1 MKHIHVSVSSTYY
14 MPVCLSGESGE
25 VCTDSYSTVV
35 YYHANKPL
43 WNETIKVRVN
53 FEEFLKCHVR
63 FLVWHK
69 SRKKENVDLYAAAFL
84 NLADEVNNETAIND
98 AEHKLVVF
106 SLRRLKEKGRLK
118 GCDLTSLAKDYLK
131 LQHIKSNF
139 RKHHNEESGLS
150 AR

>member
-1 MKHIHVSVSSTYY
+1 MR
-14 MPVCLSGESGE
+14 VCLSGEYGE

-53 FEEFLKCHVR
+53 FEQFLKCHVR
-63 FLVWHK
+63 FLVRHK

-84 NLADEVNNETAIND
+84 NLADEVNNETAIKD
-98 AEHKLVVF
+98 ADHELVVF
-106 SLRRLKEKGRLK
+106 SLRRLK
-118 GCDLTSLAKDYLK
+118 GCDVTSLAKEYLK

>member
-1 MKHIHVSVSSTYY
+1 MR
-14 MPVCLSGESGE
+14 VCLSGECGE

-63 FLVWHK
+63 FLVRHK
-69 SRKKENVDLYAAAFL
+69 SRRSREGNVDLYAAAFL

-98 AEHKLVVF
+98 ADHELVVF
-106 SLRRLKEKGRLK
+106 SLRRLK

>member
-1 MKHIHVSVSSTYY
+1 MR
-14 MPVCLSGESGE
+14 VCLSGECGE

-63 FLVWHK
+63 FLVRHK
-69 SRKKENVDLYAAAFL
+69 SRRSREGNVDLYAAAFL

-98 AEHKLVVF
+98 AAHELVVF
-106 SLRRLKEKGRLK
+106 SLRRLK
-118 GCDLTSLAKDYLK
+118 GCDLTSLAKEYLK

-139 RKHHNEESGLS
+139 RKHHSEESGLS